1 MAGIRYSLRFAVTG
15 IAAALCSM
23 TFSVTAPAYFDSGG
37 GTATSTYA
45 APFDNI
51 IVISLA
57 DVQAPAFDI
66 MPLLKQQDR
75 VASDHP
81 PAFRPKAIKERASR
95 SAVRPTAV
103 SGWRSGRTRTLAA

>member
-1 MAGIRYSLRFAVTG
+1 MAGIRYSLRFAVMG

-37 GTATSTYA
+37 TATNTAS
-45 APFDNI
+45 PFDNV

-57 DVQAPAFDI
+57 DVQSPAFDI

-75 VASDHP
+75 VGSDHP

-103 SGWRSGRTRTLAA
+103 SGWRSGRIRTLAA